1 MSNFVGFK
9 DGKTFV
15 FDEHIEAVRLR
26 EVHNQWDI
34 TVHLRY
40 PNAEKSEYLIYRGTS
55 ESEAKTRLD
64 SFMAQYSNVKYI
76 E

>member
-9 DGKTFV
+9 DGNTFV
-15 FDEHIEAVRLR
+15 FDEHIEAVRV
-26 EVHNQWDI
+26 ENVGNHWYV
-34 TVHLRY
+34 TVYLRY
-40 PNAEKSEYLIYRGTS
+40 PDGGKSEYSIYRCNS

-64 SFMAQYSNVKYI
+64 SFMDQYSNVKPI

>member
-15 FDEHIEAVRLR
+15 HDKYLEAVFLRKPKDKWGVIISLRLPDGGK
-26 EVHNQWDI
+26 V
-34 TVHLRY
+34 
-40 PNAEKSEYLIYRGTS
+40 EYGICWCAN
-55 ESEAKTRLD
+55 EEEAKKRLD
-64 SFMAQYSNVKYI
+64 SFMAQYSNVNSI